1 MLSTSG
7 IINEAV
13 LYPVTDYPY
22 RTDAACFKAEV
33 ADYVKAFTLDKES
46 QKAAYLYLMKQL
58 NAITIISEPETTDQ
72 TKVEWLREHG
82 IIITE
87 EEEND
92 PNSLLMISSLYAF
105 MKNDMYYVFTG
116 EHLTIPEGTRLEAAL
131 MLYLIGLSGQN
142 KTLINF
148 IQKYFGTS
156 KVLNLDDYIYYTSL
170 FALFTNGY
178 VSVGELTQL
187 SRDEVYRRVAIM
199 TIQQYGIAI
208 DAQTASQEEITLKY
222 LAAMLGNQYKITID
236 PSSLYKAQKS
246 GIIAY
251 YILQRMAYEDAKAT
265 ISTSKYSYS
274 QAFSIVLKKTHRFDL
289 ENQFYSDI
297 KEYNVYLNNIRDSVY
312 VNPNPISSS
321 GTTLYING
329 AEVAGGQYQ
338 KLTLD
343 GKTKQSFNIVSR
355 YQKDAATK
363 NSYYKI
369 NLYQGSSAAPDSNIT
384 GIISEFG
391 TVTIVNRTNSSGETI
406 PIISPAVSL
415 IDGAVS
421 MVDGV
426 AKVLTIN
433 DKGQLVDENGNV
445 VSNSVYE
452 TLPEGYKYVM
462 NDNGTISIMLID
474 KEESTTSEAEKQD
487 AADKTKL
494 RGIIIAAS
502 SFLFLM
508 LVLIIVIVLRGTNKK
523 RKEKSKTNKK
533 PKKEKPEKQ
542 KKQKK
547 IKKDKNNK

>member
-297 KEYNVYLNNIRDSVY
+297 KEYNIYLNNIRDSVY

-533 PKKEKPEKQ
+533 GKARKTKEA
-542 KKQKK
+542 
-547 IKKDKNNK
+547 KKD